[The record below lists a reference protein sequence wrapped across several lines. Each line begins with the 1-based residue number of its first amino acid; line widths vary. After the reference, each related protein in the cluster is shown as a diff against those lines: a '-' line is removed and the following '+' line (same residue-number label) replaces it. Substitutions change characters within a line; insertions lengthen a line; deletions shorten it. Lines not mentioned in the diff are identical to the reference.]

1 MTLPKQLYT
10 GDQVKQ
16 GEAQA
21 AKNAGY
27 SLYQLMEMAGES
39 VFRVLEEEYPRTQN
53 VTVLCGGGNNG
64 GDGFVVARLA
74 KQAGLAVQL
83 ICTVDESRYLGD
95 ALLAKQAWLK
105 SGGTILSQE
114 VLSECLTTA
123 DVIIDGLLGT
133 GLSGQVREE
142 TRAII
147 DSVNRCEKPV
157 IAIDIPSG
165 LCSDTGTVLGCAIC
179 AQHTVTFIAIKQ
191 GLVTG
196 QARDVVG
203 KLHFSGLNVQS
214 QFADLVPSD
223 VDMLSLEEMLGDFPK
238 RSATAHKGK
247 HGRMLCIGGNQGYG
261 GAIRMCAQAAV
272 RSGAGLVS
280 CICHPVSSL
289 PLMVACPE
297 VMTSGWDG
305 SKTTLSEALEFA
317 DVVALGPGLGVDQ
330 WAQDLYQVASKL
342 SKPKVVDAD
351 GLNLLAQNP
360 IKDDLRV
367 ITPHPGEAARLLQC
381 SVSDVEQ
388 DRFQAVKALHNLYG
402 GVVVLKG
409 AGTLI
414 FDGDITHVCQAG
426 NSGMATGGMGDVLTG
441 IIAALIAQGMSLGNA
456 AKFGVLIHS
465 EAADQL
471 AAQHGKIG
479 ILASDVIEQSRNVL
493 NQWLS

>member
-39 VFRVLEEEYPRTQN
+39 VFRVLEEEYPRAQN
-53 VTVLCGGGNNG
+53 ITVLCGGGNNG

-74 KQAGLAVQL
+74 KQAGLTVQL

-95 ALLAKQAWLK
+95 GLQAKQAWLK

-114 VLSECLTTA
+114 RLSECLTTA

-133 GLSGQVREE
+133 GLSGQVREQ

-165 LCSDTGTVLGCAIC
+165 LCADTGTVLGCAIC

-238 RSATAHKGK
+238 RCATAHKGK
-247 HGRMLCIGGNQGYG
+247 HGRLLCIGGNQGYG

-297 VMTSGWDG
+297 VMTIGWEDDLEQ
-305 SKTTLSEALEFA
+305 LSAKSA
-317 DVVALGPGLGVDQ
+317 VQDVVAFGPGLGSDS
-330 WAQDLYQVASKL
+330 WAQALFQHVQSL
-342 SKPKVVDAD
+342 TINKVVDAD
-351 GLNLLAQNP
+351 GLNLLAQSPNL
-360 IKDDLRV
+360 DANRV
-367 ITPHPGEAARLLQC
+367 ITPHPGEAARLLTC
-381 SVSDVEQ
+381 SVAEIESN
-388 DRFQAVKALHNLYG
+388 RYAAVKQLQDKFG

-409 AGTLI
+409 AGSLI
-414 FDGDITHVCQAG
+414 YDGRRTYVCLAG
-426 NSGMATGGMGDVLTG
+426 NPGMATGGMGDVLTG
-441 IIAALIAQGMSLGNA
+441 IIAALVAQGIELSVAARLG
-456 AKFGVLIHS
+456 VQLHS
-465 EAADQL
+465 QAADL
-471 AAQHGKIG
+471 VAAEEGMIG
-479 ILASDVIEQSRNVL
+479 LLASDVIGKVRQLL
-493 NQWLS
+493 NFPA

>member
-39 VFRVLEEEYPRTQN
+39 VFRVLEEKYPRTQN

-83 ICTVDESRYLGD
+83 ICTVDESRYVGD
-95 ALLAKQAWLK
+95 ALQAKQAWLK

-114 VLSECLTTA
+114 RLSECLTTA

-203 KLHFSGLNVQS
+203 KQHFSGLNVQS
-214 QFADLVPSD
+214 QFADLVPSH
-223 VDMLSLEEMLGDFPK
+223 VDMLSLEDMLGDFPK

-247 HGRMLCIGGNQGYG
+247 HGRLLCIGGNQGYG

-297 VMTSGWDG
+297 VMTIGWEDDLEQ
-305 SKTTLSEALEFA
+305 LSAKSA
-317 DVVALGPGLGVDQ
+317 AQDVVAFGPGLGSDS
-330 WAQDLYQVASKL
+330 WAQALFQHVQSLAIN
-342 SKPKVVDAD
+342 KVVDAD
-351 GLNLLAQNP
+351 GLNLLAQKPNL
-360 IKDDLRV
+360 DADRV
-367 ITPHPGEAARLLQC
+367 ITPHPGEAARLLNC
-381 SVSDVEQ
+381 SVAEIESNRYAAVRLLQ
-388 DRFQAVKALHNLYG
+388 DKFG

-409 AGTLI
+409 AGSLVC
-414 FDGDITHVCQAG
+414 DGRRTYVCLAG
-426 NSGMATGGMGDVLTG
+426 NPGMATGGMGDVLTG
-441 IIAALIAQGMSLGNA
+441 IIAALVAQGVELSVAARLG
-456 AKFGVLIHS
+456 VQLHS
-465 EAADQL
+465 QAADL
-471 AAQHGKIG
+471 VAAEEGMIG
-479 ILASDVIEQSRNVL
+479 LLASDVIGKVRQLL
-493 NQWLS
+493 NFSA